1 MPAGMGGC
9 ADDGR
14 RAAPAHPLS
23 ASHAPEVNAG
33 GEGAEEPRRKIY
45 PELVK
50 GHGVAL
56 ADPNDRDV
64 FHGDEHPANE
74 DHPLDAG
81 IAGVA
86 FVHDHLPDKR
96 VMIGLGRGPAGEEV
110 EKAGEHATAVG
121 P

>member
-1 MPAGMGGC
+1 MPAGRGRVQK
-9 ADDGR
+9 GR
-14 RAAPAHPLS
+14 RAAPAHPLA
-23 ASHAPEVNAG
+23 ASDAPEVNSS
-33 GEGAEEPRRKIY
+33 GEGAEQPRRKIY

-50 GHGVAL
+50 GHGIAL

-64 FHGDEHPANE
+64 FHRNEYPANE
-74 DHPLDAG
+74 NHPLRAG

-96 VMIGLGRGPAGEEV
+96 VMMGLGGGSAGKEV
-110 EKAGEHATAVG
+110 EKAGEHAAAVR